1 MDILQK
7 LKAKSRAAIQNL
19 RPTDYQDAA
28 IIQPEANAFGTILG
42 QIDNSGKYP
51 IVFRMDGR
59 NRLNRSILATGG
71 QDKLESFA
79 KNFIFQAVKRRESIL
94 INDPESRLFNTMSSY
109 LSSKGYAVR
118 YLDLDRPEL
127 SDSWEPFQ
135 PFFYA
140 ENCPGAGDPGY
151 AAFLAHAIVD
161 PAWGDS
167 SESSAAAQDLLMALI
182 LRVVYGIEYDEK
194 TLTAVFQLLKTP
206 YGLQYLDTLFTEEF
220 QGNAARMAIESYEK
234 FKKHPEPLQQ
244 DVFKKLP
251 SLVEPLLKIYPAASE
266 FPRHTVPMDMHLPGN
281 APCAYFIKY
290 SRDSQNARVATFFFG
305 AFYRSLF
312 NDSDALAKRGAV
324 SIPTPVNFLLH
335 EMSSIGQIFK
345 LDFAL
350 ATSRKRNV
358 NFCMTANSIQD
369 LSQTYE
375 SWLTVSA
382 NCSTHL
388 AFSPYNAADIDMIQK
403 WVGPGEV
410 VFDRKSLQDDT
421 VVILLHF
428 HEPIFAK
435 EYPYTLHSEAADPI
449 IRADAPAD
457 IISLLSHNGLKEY
470 REGRDAVYKEYM
482 RIFPKANE
490 VNRAWFGEC
499 ESIPVPDSILERVIE
514 PDNSA
519 SSKKLVKIS
528 DYGATNLEAVAIL
541 ENISQSA
548 LVDRLL
554 TSPCM
559 FVKAQF
565 LGRDANTVEPIAN
578 IVEYYQAQSSRA
590 MSLEKSREL
599 LYLIEDVAKAIL
611 VDSEKLRRQNKYLY
625 SNMVDVLKMPEF
637 AEICQDME
645 AHRFCTTAQFQQL
658 VETMLENISD
668 RQVYASP
675 FLFRNLVVILRDFSQ
690 WFGGQ
695 TSLDWYTKAK
705 PVIEFLLA

>member
-266 FPRHTVPMDMHLPGN
+266 FPLHTVSMDMHLPGN

-290 SRDSQNARVATFFFG
+290 SMDSQNARVAAFFFS

-345 LDFAL
+345 LAVAL
-350 ATSRKRNV
+350 ATAR
-358 NFCMTANSIQD
+358 
-369 LSQTYE
+369 
-375 SWLTVSA
+375 
-382 NCSTHL
+382 
-388 AFSPYNAADIDMIQK
+388 
-403 WVGPGEV
+403 
-410 VFDRKSLQDDT
+410 
-421 VVILLHF
+421 
-428 HEPIFAK
+428 
-435 EYPYTLHSEAADPI
+435 
-449 IRADAPAD
+449 
-457 IISLLSHNGLKEY
+457 
-470 REGRDAVYKEYM
+470 
-482 RIFPKANE
+482 
-490 VNRAWFGEC
+490 
-499 ESIPVPDSILERVIE
+499 
-514 PDNSA
+514 
-519 SSKKLVKIS
+519 
-528 DYGATNLEAVAIL
+528 
-541 ENISQSA
+541 
-548 LVDRLL
+548 
-554 TSPCM
+554 
-559 FVKAQF
+559 
-565 LGRDANTVEPIAN
+565 
-578 IVEYYQAQSSRA
+578 
-590 MSLEKSREL
+590 
-599 LYLIEDVAKAIL
+599 
-611 VDSEKLRRQNKYLY
+611 
-625 SNMVDVLKMPEF
+625 
-637 AEICQDME
+637 
-645 AHRFCTTAQFQQL
+645 
-658 VETMLENISD
+658 
-668 RQVYASP
+668 
-675 FLFRNLVVILRDFSQ
+675 
-690 WFGGQ
+690 
-695 TSLDWYTKAK
+695 
-705 PVIEFLLA
+705 

>member
-1 MDILQK
+1 MDILQR
-7 LKAKSRAAIQNL
+7 LKAKSRATIQNL

-28 IIQPEANAFGTILG
+28 VVQAETNAFGTILG
-42 QIDNSGKYP
+42 QIDKSGKYP
-51 IVFRMDGR
+51 IVFRMDDR
-59 NRLNRSILATGG
+59 NRLNRNILVTGA
-71 QDKLESFA
+71 QDKLESFT
-79 KNFIFQAVKRRESIL
+79 KNHIFQVVKRRESIL
-94 INDPESRLFNTMSSY
+94 VNDPGSRLFNTMSTY
-109 LSSKGYAVR
+109 LSAKGYTVR
-118 YLDLDRPEL
+118 YLDLERPEL
-127 SDSWEPFQ
+127 SDSWEPLQ

-140 ENCPGAGDPGY
+140 ENCPGAGDPYY
-151 AAFLAHAIVD
+151 ADFLAHSIVN
-161 PAWGDS
+161 PAWGDK
-167 SESSAAAQDLLMALI
+167 SESSAAAQNLLAALI
-182 LRVVYGIEYDEK
+182 LRVVYGDEYDEK
-194 TLTAVFQLLKTP
+194 TLTTVYQLLKNP
-206 YGLQYLDTLFTEEF
+206 YGLQYLDTLFNDEF
-220 QGNAARMAIESYEK
+220 QGNAARIAQESYQK
-234 FKKHPEPLQQ
+234 FKKNAEPLQQ
-244 DVFKKLP
+244 DVLAKLP

-266 FPRHTVPMDMHLPGN
+266 FPRELSQMDMHLPGT

-290 SRDSQNARVATFFFG
+290 NRDSQNARVAAFFFG
-305 AFYRSLF
+305 TFFRSLF
-312 NDSDALAKRGAV
+312 NDSNALSQRGSVA
-324 SIPTPVNFLLH
+324 IPTPVNFLLH
-335 EMSSIGQIFK
+335 DMSSIGQISK
-345 LDFAL
+345 LDFEL
-350 ATSRKRNV
+350 ATARRHNV
-358 NFCMTANSIQD
+358 NFCLTANSIQD
-369 LSQTYE
+369 LPPTYE
-375 SWLTVSA
+375 SWLTITA
-382 NCSTHL
+382 NCSTRL
-388 AFSPYNAADIDMIQK
+388 IFSPFNAADMDIIQK
-403 WVGPGEV
+403 WAGPGEV
-410 VFDRKSLQDDT
+410 VFDRKSLQDDA
-421 VVILLHF
+421 VVILFHF

-435 EYPYTLHSEAADPI
+435 EYPYTMHSEATDPI

-457 IISLLSHNGLKEY
+457 IIGILSPDGLKAY
-470 REGRDAVYKEYM
+470 WEGRDTVCQNYM
-482 RIFPKANE
+482 RNYPKANE
-490 VNRAWFGEC
+490 VNRTWFGEC
-499 ESIPVPDSILERVIE
+499 ESIPVPDSVLEQVSE
-514 PDNSA
+514 PENPA
-519 SSKKLVKIS
+519 PSKKLVKIS
-528 DYGATNLEAVAIL
+528 DYGATNLEAVATL

-578 IVEYYQAQSSRA
+578 IVEYYQAQSSRS

-611 VDSEKLRRQNKYLY
+611 VDSEKLKRQNKYLY

>member
-1 MDILQK
+1 
-7 LKAKSRAAIQNL
+7 
-19 RPTDYQDAA
+19 
-28 IIQPEANAFGTILG
+28 
-42 QIDNSGKYP
+42 
-51 IVFRMDGR
+51 
-59 NRLNRSILATGG
+59 
-71 QDKLESFA
+71 
-79 KNFIFQAVKRRESIL
+79 
-94 INDPESRLFNTMSSY
+94 
-109 LSSKGYAVR
+109 
-118 YLDLDRPEL
+118 
-127 SDSWEPFQ
+127 
-135 PFFYA
+135 
-140 ENCPGAGDPGY
+140 
-151 AAFLAHAIVD
+151 
-161 PAWGDS
+161 
-167 SESSAAAQDLLMALI
+167 MALI

-266 FPRHTVPMDMHLPGN
+266 FPLHTVSMDMHLPGN

-290 SRDSQNARVATFFFG
+290 SRDSQNARVAAFFFS

-312 NDSDALAKRGAV
+312 NDSDALVKRGAV

-375 SWLTVSA
+375 SWLTISA

-435 EYPYTLHSEAADPI
+435 EYPYTLHSEASDPI

-457 IISLLSHNGLKEY
+457 IIGLLSHNGLKEY
-470 REGRDAVYKEYM
+470 REGRDAVSKDYM
-482 RIFPKANE
+482 RIFPDANE
-490 VNRAWFGEC
+490 VNRNWFGEC
-499 ESIPVPDSILERVIE
+499 EPIPVPDSVLNRVSE
-514 PDNSA
+514 PDNS
-519 SSKKLVKIS
+519 SPSKKLVKIS
-528 DYGATNLEAVAIL
+528 DYGATNLEAVATL

-578 IVEYYQAQSSRA
+578 IVEYYQAQSSRS

-599 LYLIEDVAKAIL
+599 LY
-611 VDSEKLRRQNKYLY
+611 
-625 SNMVDVLKMPEF
+625 
-637 AEICQDME
+637 
-645 AHRFCTTAQFQQL
+645 TTH
-658 VETMLENISD
+658 I
-668 RQVYASP
+668 R
-675 FLFRNLVVILRDFSQ
+675 
-690 WFGGQ
+690 
-695 TSLDWYTKAK
+695 
-705 PVIEFLLA
+705 